1 MHWLFWGN
9 GDEGDVAIHDCIACV
24 AQQKSISNS
33 TSYIL
38 QWFTA
43 VLSFGEGNVYS
54 PPEMLFI

>member
-1 MHWLFWGN
+1 MCWLFWGN

-24 AQQKSISNS
+24 TKKIFILNS

-43 VLSFGEGNVYS
+43 VLSFSEGNVYS